1 MGESDDRISKILA
14 NKMEPRGRDPK
25 YERLDNQIIAALDEY
40 EVEIL
45 LYYLILFRYL
55 RKTLMLI
62 MQILMNLHCIF
73 LIDFRIFYWKWIPK
87 E

>member
-1 MGESDDRISKILA
+1 MIKRDPSSVRHASVTTFLIFFQKIMGESDDRISKILA

-45 LYYLILFRYL
+45 LYYLILFR
-55 RKTLMLI
+55 
-62 MQILMNLHCIF
+62 
-73 LIDFRIFYWKWIPK
+73 
-87 E
+87 